1 MLVSEADIPMA
12 DPAGL
17 AARLVDHLVEHEV
30 EFETRDGCTVAD
42 LGRGRGSLS
51 VSALSLTVRIEAA
64 DRGDLEML
72 RAVFASH
79 IVEFA
84 DEPLEIAWSGL
95 EDTVTTFANFREI
108 RLLRAADLTPHLRR
122 LTFAGP
128 DLARF
133 ATDDDLHVRLYF
145 PPPDCAEPEWPRP
158 GADGRTLWPADEK
171 RPEPRY
177 YTLRRIDPSAGEV
190 DIDFVMHADAG
201 PGADFAARAEA
212 GARLG
217 MAGPIGR
224 TVAPAAWHLLA
235 GDETA
240 LPAIARILETLP
252 RDAQGQ
258 ALIEVAGPEE
268 EIPLSPPPGL
278 PVTWL
283 HRGAAP
289 AGCPERLRPALTGL
303 ALPEDAFVWIGCEFD
318 LAKTL
323 RRHFEKELGLAR
335 ERSLIVGYWARD

>member
-1 MLVSEADIPMA
+1 MLVSEADIVMA

-30 EFETRDGCTVAD
+30 EFETRDGCTIAD
-42 LGRGRGSLS
+42 LGRGRGSLT
-51 VSALSLTVRIEAA
+51 VTALSLTVRIEAV

-72 RAVFASH
+72 RSVFASH

-84 DEPLEIAWSGL
+84 DEPLAIAWSGL
-95 EDTVTTFANFREI
+95 DDTVATFANFREI
-108 RLLRAADLTPHLRR
+108 RLVRAADLTPHLRR
-122 LTFAGP
+122 LTFAGA

-133 ATDDDLHVRLYF
+133 ASDDDLHVRLYF
-145 PPPDCAEPEWPRP
+145 PPPGCAEPEWPRP
-158 GADGRTLWPADEK
+158 GPDGRTLWPTDER

-177 YTLRRIDPSAGEV
+177 YTLRRIDPLAGEV
-190 DIDFVMHADAG
+190 DIDFVMHDDAG
-201 PGADFAARAEA
+201 PGADFAARGEA

-224 TVAPAAWHLLA
+224 TVAPAAFTLLA

-240 LPAIARILETLP
+240 LPAIARILESLP
-252 RDAQGQ
+252 REAQGQ
-258 ALIEVAGPEE
+258 ALIEVAGPKE
-268 EIPLSPPPGL
+268 EIALPGPPGFGIR
-278 PVTWL
+278 WL

-289 AGCPERLRPALTGL
+289 AGCPERLRPALTETV
-303 ALPEDAFVWIGCEFD
+303 LPEDAFVWIGCEFS

-323 RRHFEKELGLAR
+323 RRHFEKTLGLPR

>member
-1 MLVSEADIPMA
+1 MLVSEADIVMA
-12 DPAGL
+12 DPARL

-42 LGRGRGSLS
+42 LGRGRGSLT
-51 VSALSLTVRIEAA
+51 VTALSLTVRIEAA

-72 RAVFASH
+72 RSVFASH

-95 EDTVTTFANFREI
+95 DDTVASFSNFREI
-108 RLLRAADLTPHLRR
+108 RLLRATDLTPHLRR
-122 LTFAGP
+122 LTFPGP
-128 DLARF
+128 DLTRF
-133 ATDDDLHVRLYF
+133 ASGDDLHVRLYF
-145 PPPDCAEPEWPRP
+145 PPPGCAEPDWPRP
-158 GADGRTLWPADEK
+158 GPDGRTLWPVDEK

-177 YTLRRIDPSAGEV
+177 YTLRRIDPLTGEV

-201 PGADFAARAEA
+201 PGADFAARADV

-224 TVAPAAWHLLA
+224 TVTPAAWTLLA

-240 LPAIARILETLP
+240 LPAITRILEMLP
-252 RDAQGQ
+252 RDAHGR
-258 ALIEVAGPEE
+258 ALIEVAGPDE
-268 EIPLSPPPGL
+268 EIPLAGPPGL
-278 PVTWL
+278 AVTWL
-283 HRGAAP
+283 HRGMAP
-289 AGCPERLRPALTGL
+289 AGYPDRLRPALTEI
-303 ALPEDAFVWIGCEFD
+303 ALPENAFVWIGCEFA
-318 LAKTL
+318 LAKAM
-323 RRHFEKELGLAR
+323 RRHFEKTLGLPR